1 MATLQ
6 KIRNRA
12 GLLIIVV
19 GVALLAFIIGD
30 GLRSGSSLLQ
40 DNKMVALKIDGKKV
54 KYDEYQQLLTQRTEP
69 YERQRQGK
77 LTDQDRVQISNQL
90 AQELIADY
98 VLEQEAKAL
107 GLRVTPA
114 EVSALI
120 FGEGLPTSQWATQF
134 FSQFGVDMGDPEQIR
149 SIMSELDMNKI
160 QSLPAEQQSMMISVR
175 NQWLETEKQ
184 IRTQRLSEKVNAL
197 LTRSYAINSLDEKY
211 TTGLG
216 TRTVAVVRT
225 PSTILP
231 NDQVSVTDQQVQ
243 AYYDSHKELYAFPF
257 EQAKIN
263 YYSILVRPS
272 EADYAAAK
280 AEVDTARLQL
290 LATTT
295 PAKVVRNYD
304 NGNAYETYFTDKEL
318 EQYLSTIPNAMT
330 MLREGTIG
338 SVNEPVIV
346 NDSYT
351 LIKLIDR
358 KQAPE
363 EVKVNLIPLDTTN
376 ALKADSLI
384 AAIQSGSATLA
395 QIVATYS
402 MDEQVKANGGY
413 LINQDSYTGM
423 PDSTFTEAELFGM
436 GLDTLTKTPINQFVK
451 MERPGATLLVR
462 RTAPTAS
469 VNHYK
474 IAQLTVPINF
484 SEETFRKEEAKIH
497 EIFTSDKKFDEM
509 MEDAQAAGLSVIRGE
524 YVNSTSAALASIPN
538 SREVIS
544 WALRSKAGA
553 VSDKLF
559 RCGENDYLVVAQV
572 ATKYPAGVQPFEQV
586 ADRVRDIVLMEQR
599 GDQLASNLAGKQL
612 KSLESYAAEMQSS
625 VDTLYNIS
633 YVTAPNTPSAL
644 VGKAMTTAVGQL
656 SAPFRAGTEV
666 VVVQPISENVDAT
679 VTKPSPA
686 ATAQKRRSY
695 GQQMAYRAM
704 QELVIKTPV
713 EDTRYRFW

>member
-160 QSLPAEQQSMMISVR
+160 QSLPTEQQSMMISVR

-363 EVKVNLIPLDTTN
+363 EVKVNLIPLDSIN
-376 ALKADSLI
+376 APKADSLI
-384 AAIQSGSATLA
+384 ASIQSGSATLA

-402 MDEQVKANGGY
+402 MDEQIKANGGY
-413 LINQDSYTGM
+413 LINQDGYTGM

-484 SEETFRKEEAKIH
+484 SEDTFRKEEAKIH

-572 ATKYPAGVQPFEQV
+572 ETKYPAGVQPFEQV

-599 GDQLASNLAGKQL
+599 GDQLASSLAGKQL

-679 VTKPSPA
+679 VTKSSPA

>member
-98 VLEQEAKAL
+98 VLEQEAKAI

-149 SIMSELDMNKI
+149 SIMSELDMDKI
-160 QSLPAEQQSMMISVR
+160 KSLPAEQQSMMISVR

-211 TTGLG
+211 TVGLG

-231 NDQVSVTDQQVQ
+231 NDQVTVTDQQVQ
-243 AYYDSHKELYAFPF
+243 AYYDIHKQLYAFPF
-257 EQAKIN
+257 EQAKVN
-263 YYSILVRPS
+263 YYSTLVRPS

-304 NGNAYETYFTDKEL
+304 NGNAYEIYFTDKEL

-330 MLREGTIG
+330 MLREGAIG
-338 SVNEPVIV
+338 SVNEPVVV

-484 SEETFRKEEAKIH
+484 SEETFRKEQAKIN
-497 EIFTSDKKFDEM
+497 EIFTSDKSFDKM
-509 MEDAQAAGLSVIRGE
+509 MEDAQAAGLSVVRGE
-524 YVNSTSAALASIPN
+524 YVNSSSAALASIPN
-538 SREVIS
+538 SREIIS

-572 ATKYPAGVQPFEQV
+572 EKKYPAGFQPFEQV

-612 KSLESYAAEMQSS
+612 KSLNSYATEMQSS

-633 YVTAPNTPSAL
+633 YVTAPSTPSAL
-644 VGKAMTTAVGQL
+644 VGKAMTTAIGQL

-666 VVVQPISENVDAT
+666 VVLQPISENVDAS

-704 QELVIKTPV
+704 QELIMKTPV

>member
-120 FGEGLPTSQWATQF
+120 FGEGLPTSQWAAQF
-134 FSQFGVDMGDPEQIR
+134 FSQFGVDMNDPEQIR
-149 SIMSELDMNKI
+149 NIMSELDMNKI
-160 QSLPAEQQSMMISVR
+160 KSLPAEQQSMMISVR

-197 LTRSYAINSLDEKY
+197 LTRSYAVNSLDEKY

-231 NDQVSVTDQQVQ
+231 NDQVTVTDQQVQ
-243 AYYDSHKELYAFPF
+243 AYYDSHKQQFAFPF
-257 EQAKIN
+257 EQAKVN
-263 YYSILVRPS
+263 YYSTLVRPS

-280 AEVDTARLQL
+280 AQVDTARVQL
-290 LATTT
+290 LATKT

-330 MLREGTIG
+330 MLREGAIG

-351 LIKLIDR
+351 LIKLLDR

-363 EVKVNLIPLDTTN
+363 EVKVNLIPLDTIN

-395 QIVATYS
+395 QIVATYA
-402 MDEQVKANGGY
+402 MDDQTKANGGY
-413 LINQDSYTGM
+413 LINQDNYTGM

-462 RTAPTAS
+462 RTAPSAS

-484 SEETFRKEEAKIH
+484 SEETFRTAQAKIN
-497 EIFTSDKKFDEM
+497 EIFTSDKSFDKM
-509 MEDAQAAGLSVIRGE
+509 MEDAQAAGLSVVRGE
-524 YVNSTSAALASIPN
+524 YVNSSSAALASIPN
-538 SREVIS
+538 SREIIS
-544 WALRSKAGA
+544 WALRSKAGT

-559 RCGENDYLVVAQV
+559 RCGENDYLVVAEV
-572 ATKYPAGVQPFEQV
+572 ETKYPAGFQPFEQV
-586 ADRVRDIVLMEQR
+586 ADQVRDIVLMEQR
-599 GDQLASNLAGKQL
+599 GDQLASNLASKKL
-612 KSLESYAAEMQSS
+612 NSLDSYATEMQSS

-633 YVTAPNTPSAL
+633 YVTSPNTPSAL
-644 VGKAMTTAVGQL
+644 VGKAMTTAVGLL

-666 VVVQPISENVDAT
+666 VVLQPISENVDAS

-686 ATAQKRRSY
+686 ATAQRRRSY

>member
-98 VLEQEAKAL
+98 VLEQEAKAI

-149 SIMSELDMNKI
+149 SIMSELDMDKI
-160 QSLPAEQQSMMISVR
+160 KSLPAEQQSMMISVR

-211 TTGLG
+211 TVGLG

-231 NDQVSVTDQQVQ
+231 NDQVTVTDQQVQ
-243 AYYDSHKELYAFPF
+243 AYYDSHKQLYAFPF
-257 EQAKIN
+257 EQAKVN
-263 YYSILVRPS
+263 YYSTLVRPS

-330 MLREGTIG
+330 MLREGAIG
-338 SVNEPVIV
+338 SVNEPVVV

-484 SEETFRKEEAKIH
+484 SEETFRKEQAKIN
-497 EIFTSDKKFDEM
+497 EIFTSDKSFDKM
-509 MEDAQAAGLSVIRGE
+509 MEDAQAAGLSVVRGE
-524 YVNSTSAALASIPN
+524 YVNSSSAALASIPN
-538 SREVIS
+538 SREIIS

-572 ATKYPAGVQPFEQV
+572 EKKYPAGFQPFEQV

-612 KSLESYAAEMQSS
+612 KSLNSYATEMQSS

-633 YVTAPNTPSAL
+633 YVTAPSTPSAL
-644 VGKAMTTAVGQL
+644 VGKAMTTAIGQL

-666 VVVQPISENVDAT
+666 VVLQPISENVDAS

-704 QELVIKTPV
+704 QELIMKTPV

>member
-402 MDEQVKANGGY
+402 MDEQIKANGGY
-413 LINQDSYTGM
+413 LINQDGYTGM

-572 ATKYPAGVQPFEQV
+572 ETKYPAGVQPFEQV

-612 KSLESYAAEMQSS
+612 KSLESYAVEMQSS

-644 VGKAMTTAVGQL
+644 VGKTMTTAVGQL

>member
-402 MDEQVKANGGY
+402 MDEQIKANGGY
-413 LINQDSYTGM
+413 LINQDGYTGM

-484 SEETFRKEEAKIH
+484 SEDTFRKEEAKIH

-572 ATKYPAGVQPFEQV
+572 ETKYPAGVQPFEQV

>member
-363 EVKVNLIPLDTTN
+363 EVKVNLIPLDSIN
-376 ALKADSLI
+376 APKADSLI
-384 AAIQSGSATLA
+384 ASIQSGSATLA

-402 MDEQVKANGGY
+402 MDEQIKANGGY
-413 LINQDSYTGM
+413 LINQDGYTGM

-484 SEETFRKEEAKIH
+484 SEDTFRKEEAKIH

-572 ATKYPAGVQPFEQV
+572 ETKYPAGVQPFEQV

-633 YVTAPNTPSAL
+633 YVTAPNTPSAH

>member
-120 FGEGLPTSQWATQF
+120 FGEGLPTSQWAAQF
-134 FSQFGVDMGDPEQIR
+134 FSQFGVDMNDPEQIR
-149 SIMSELDMNKI
+149 NIMSELDMNKI
-160 QSLPAEQQSMMISVR
+160 KSLPAEQQSMMISVR

-231 NDQVSVTDQQVQ
+231 NDQVTVTDQQVQ
-243 AYYDSHKELYAFPF
+243 AYYDSHKQQFAFPF
-257 EQAKIN
+257 EQAKVN
-263 YYSILVRPS
+263 YYSTLVRPS

-280 AEVDTARLQL
+280 AQVDTARVQL

-330 MLREGTIG
+330 MLREGAIG

-351 LIKLIDR
+351 LIKLLDR

-363 EVKVNLIPLDTTN
+363 EVKVNLIPLDTIN

-395 QIVATYS
+395 QIVATYA
-402 MDEQVKANGGY
+402 MDDQTKANGGY
-413 LINQDSYTGM
+413 LINQDNYTGM

-451 MERPGATLLVR
+451 VEGPGATLLVR
-462 RTAPTAS
+462 RTAPSAS
-469 VNHYK
+469 VNHYR

-484 SEETFRKEEAKIH
+484 SEETFRTAQAKIN
-497 EIFTSDKKFDEM
+497 EIFTSDKSFDKM
-509 MEDAQAAGLSVIRGE
+509 MEDAQAAGLSVVRGE
-524 YVNSTSAALASIPN
+524 YVNSSSAALASIPN
-538 SREVIS
+538 SREIVS
-544 WALRSKAGA
+544 WALRSKAGT

-572 ATKYPAGVQPFEQV
+572 ETKYPAGFQPFEQV
-586 ADRVRDIVLMEQR
+586 ADQVRDIVLMEQR
-599 GDQLASNLAGKQL
+599 GDQLASNLASKKL
-612 KSLESYAAEMQSS
+612 NSLDSYATEMQSS

-633 YVTAPNTPSAL
+633 YVTSPNTPSAL

-666 VVVQPISENVDAT
+666 VVLQPISENVDAS

-686 ATAQKRRSY
+686 ATAQRRRSY

-704 QELVIKTPV
+704 QELVMKTPV

>member
-1 MATLQ
+1 
-6 KIRNRA
+6 
-12 GLLIIVV
+12 
-19 GVALLAFIIGD
+19 
-30 GLRSGSSLLQ
+30 
-40 DNKMVALKIDGKKV
+40 MVALKIDGKKV

-98 VLEQEAKAL
+98 VLEQEAKAI

-120 FGEGLPTSQWATQF
+120 FGEGLPTSQWAAQF

-149 SIMSELDMNKI
+149 NIMSELDMNKI
-160 QSLPAEQQSMMISVR
+160 KSLPAEQQGMLISVR

-197 LTRSYAINSLDEKY
+197 LTRSYAINTLDEKY

-231 NDQVSVTDQQVQ
+231 NDQVKVTDQQVQ
-243 AYYDSHKELYAFPF
+243 AYYDSHKQLYAFPF
-257 EQAKIN
+257 EQAKVN

-272 EADYAAAK
+272 EADYAVAK

-330 MLREGTIG
+330 MLREGAIG

-384 AAIQSGSATLA
+384 AALQSGSATLA
-395 QIVATYS
+395 QIVARYS
-402 MDEQVKANGGY
+402 MDDQTKANGGY
-413 LINQDSYTGM
+413 LINSDSYTGM

-436 GLDTLTKTPINQFVK
+436 GLDTLIKTPINQFVK
-451 MERPGATLLVR
+451 LERPGVTLLVR

-469 VNHYK
+469 VNYYK

-484 SEETFRKEEAKIH
+484 SEETFRTEQAKIN
-497 EIFTSDKKFDEM
+497 EIFSSDKSFDKM
-509 MEDAQAAGLSVIRGE
+509 MEDAQAAGLSVVRGE
-524 YVNSTSAALASIPN
+524 YVNSSSAALASIPN

-544 WALRSKAGA
+544 WALRSKAGT
-553 VSDKLF
+553 VSDKVF

-572 ATKYPAGVQPFEQV
+572 EKKYPAGFQPFEQV
-586 ADRVRDIVLMEQR
+586 ADQIRDYVLMEQR
-599 GDQLASNLAGKQL
+599 GDQLASNLASKQL
-612 KSLESYAAEMQSS
+612 KSLDSYASEMQSR

-644 VGKAMTTAVGQL
+644 VGKAMTTAIGQL

-666 VVVQPISENVDAT
+666 VVLQPISENVDAS

-686 ATAQKRRSY
+686 ATAQRRRSY

-704 QELVIKTPV
+704 QELIKQTPI

>member
-40 DNKMVALKIDGKKV
+40 DNKMVALNIDGKKV

-149 SIMSELDMNKI
+149 NIMSELDMNKI
-160 QSLPAEQQSMMISVR
+160 KSLPAEQQSMMISVR

-216 TRTVAVVRT
+216 TRTVALVRT

-231 NDQVSVTDQQVQ
+231 NDQVTVTDQQVQ
-243 AYYDSHKELYAFPF
+243 AYYDSHKQLYAFPF
-257 EQAKIN
+257 EQAKVN

-272 EADYAAAK
+272 EADYAVAK
-280 AEVDTARLQL
+280 AKVDTARLQL

-330 MLREGTIG
+330 MLREGAIG

-484 SEETFRKEEAKIH
+484 SEETFRTEQAKIN

-509 MEDAQAAGLSVIRGE
+509 MEDAQAAGLSVVRGE
-524 YVNSTSAALASIPN
+524 YISSTSAALASIPN
-538 SREVIS
+538 SREIIS
-544 WALRSKAGA
+544 WALRSRAGA

-572 ATKYPAGVQPFEQV
+572 ETKYPAGFQPFEQV

-612 KSLESYAAEMQSS
+612 KSLDSYAAEMQSS

-679 VTKPSPA
+679 VTQPSPA

-695 GQQMAYRAM
+695 GQQLAYRAM

>member
-160 QSLPAEQQSMMISVR
+160 QSLPTEQQSMMISVR

-402 MDEQVKANGGY
+402 MDEQIKANGGY
-413 LINQDSYTGM
+413 LINQDGYTGM

-572 ATKYPAGVQPFEQV
+572 ETKYPAGVQPFEQV

>member
-402 MDEQVKANGGY
+402 MDEQIKANGGY
-413 LINQDSYTGM
+413 LINQDGYTGM

-484 SEETFRKEEAKIH
+484 SEDTFRKEEAKIH

-572 ATKYPAGVQPFEQV
+572 ETKYPAGVQPFEQV

-612 KSLESYAAEMQSS
+612 KSLDSYATEMQSS

-644 VGKAMTTAVGQL
+644 VGKTMTTAVGQL

>member
-120 FGEGLPTSQWATQF
+120 FGEGLPTSQWAAQF
-134 FSQFGVDMGDPEQIR
+134 FSQFGVDMNDPEQIR
-149 SIMSELDMNKI
+149 NIMSELDMNKI
-160 QSLPAEQQSMMISVR
+160 KSLPAEQQSMMISVR

-231 NDQVSVTDQQVQ
+231 NDQVTVTDQQVQ
-243 AYYDSHKELYAFPF
+243 AYYDSHKQQFAFPF
-257 EQAKIN
+257 EQAKVN
-263 YYSILVRPS
+263 YYSTLVRPS

-280 AEVDTARLQL
+280 AQVDTARVQL

-318 EQYLSTIPNAMT
+318 ELYLSTIPNAMT
-330 MLREGTIG
+330 MLREGAIG

-351 LIKLIDR
+351 LIKLLDR

-363 EVKVNLIPLDTTN
+363 EVEVNLIPLDTIN

-395 QIVATYS
+395 QIVATYA
-402 MDEQVKANGGY
+402 MDDQTKANGGY
-413 LINQDSYTGM
+413 LINQDNYTGM

-462 RTAPTAS
+462 RTAPSAS

-484 SEETFRKEEAKIH
+484 SEETFRTAQAKIN
-497 EIFTSDKKFDEM
+497 EIFTSDKSFDKM
-509 MEDAQAAGLSVIRGE
+509 MEDAQAAGLSVVRGE
-524 YVNSTSAALASIPN
+524 YVNSSSAALASIPN
-538 SREVIS
+538 SREIVS
-544 WALRSKAGA
+544 WALRSKAGT

-572 ATKYPAGVQPFEQV
+572 ETKYPAGFQPFEQV
-586 ADRVRDIVLMEQR
+586 ADQVRDIVLMEQR
-599 GDQLASNLAGKQL
+599 GDQLASNLASKKL
-612 KSLESYAAEMQSS
+612 NSLDSYATEMQSS

-633 YVTAPNTPSAL
+633 YVTSPNTPSAL

-666 VVVQPISENVDAT
+666 VVLQPISENVDAS

-686 ATAQKRRSY
+686 ATAQRRRSY

>member
-1 MATLQ
+1 M
-6 KIRNRA
+6 
-12 GLLIIVV
+12 
-19 GVALLAFIIGD
+19 
-30 GLRSGSSLLQ
+30 
-40 DNKMVALKIDGKKV
+40 
-54 KYDEYQQLLTQRTEP
+54 
-69 YERQRQGK
+69 
-77 LTDQDRVQISNQL
+77 
-90 AQELIADY
+90 
-98 VLEQEAKAL
+98 
-107 GLRVTPA
+107 
-114 EVSALI
+114 
-120 FGEGLPTSQWATQF
+120 
-134 FSQFGVDMGDPEQIR
+134 
-149 SIMSELDMNKI
+149 
-160 QSLPAEQQSMMISVR
+160 
-175 NQWLETEKQ
+175 
-184 IRTQRLSEKVNAL
+184 
-197 LTRSYAINSLDEKY
+197 
-211 TTGLG
+211 
-216 TRTVAVVRT
+216 
-225 PSTILP
+225 
-231 NDQVSVTDQQVQ
+231 
-243 AYYDSHKELYAFPF
+243 
-257 EQAKIN
+257 
-263 YYSILVRPS
+263 RPS

-280 AEVDTARLQL
+280 AQVDTARVQL

-330 MLREGTIG
+330 MLREGAIG

-351 LIKLIDR
+351 LIKLLDR

-363 EVKVNLIPLDTTN
+363 EVKVNLIPLDTIN

-395 QIVATYS
+395 QIVATYA
-402 MDEQVKANGGY
+402 MDDQTKANGGY
-413 LINQDSYTGM
+413 LINQDNYTGM

-462 RTAPTAS
+462 RTAPSAS

-484 SEETFRKEEAKIH
+484 SEETFRTAQAKIN
-497 EIFTSDKKFDEM
+497 EIFTSDKSFDKM
-509 MEDAQAAGLSVIRGE
+509 MEDAQAAGLSVVRGE
-524 YVNSTSAALASIPN
+524 YVNSSSAALASIPN
-538 SREVIS
+538 SREIVS
-544 WALRSKAGA
+544 WALRSKAGT

-559 RCGENDYLVVAQV
+559 RCGENDYLVVAEV
-572 ATKYPAGVQPFEQV
+572 ETKYPAGFQPFEQV
-586 ADRVRDIVLMEQR
+586 ADQVRDIVLMEQR
-599 GDQLASNLAGKQL
+599 GDQLASNLASKKL
-612 KSLESYAAEMQSS
+612 NSLDSYATEMQSS

-633 YVTAPNTPSAL
+633 YVTSPNTPSAL

-666 VVVQPISENVDAT
+666 VVLQPISENVDAS

-686 ATAQKRRSY
+686 ATAQRRRSY

>member
-98 VLEQEAKAL
+98 VLEQEAKAI

-134 FSQFGVDMGDPEQIR
+134 FSQFGVDMEDPEQIR
-149 SIMSELDMNKI
+149 SIMSELDMDKI
-160 QSLPAEQQSMMISVR
+160 KSLPAEQQSMMISVR

-211 TTGLG
+211 TVGLG

-231 NDQVSVTDQQVQ
+231 NDQVTVTDQQVQ
-243 AYYDSHKELYAFPF
+243 AYYDSHKQLYAFPF
-257 EQAKIN
+257 EQAKVN
-263 YYSILVRPS
+263 YYSTLVRPS

-304 NGNAYETYFTDKEL
+304 NGNAYEIYFTDKEL

-330 MLREGTIG
+330 MLREGAIG
-338 SVNEPVIV
+338 SVNEPVVV

-462 RTAPTAS
+462 RTAPSAS
-469 VNHYK
+469 VNHYR

-484 SEETFRKEEAKIH
+484 SEETFRTAQAKIN
-497 EIFTSDKKFDEM
+497 EIFTSDKSFDKM
-509 MEDAQAAGLSVIRGE
+509 MEDAQAAGLSVVRGE
-524 YVNSTSAALASIPN
+524 YVNSSSAALASIPN
-538 SREVIS
+538 SREIIS
-544 WALRSKAGA
+544 WALRSKAGT

-559 RCGENDYLVVAQV
+559 RCGENDYLVVAEV
-572 ATKYPAGVQPFEQV
+572 ETKYPAGFQPFEQV
-586 ADRVRDIVLMEQR
+586 ADQVRDIVLMEQR
-599 GDQLASNLAGKQL
+599 GDQLASNLASKKL
-612 KSLESYAAEMQSS
+612 NSLDSYATEMQSS

-633 YVTAPNTPSAL
+633 YVTSPNTPSAL

-666 VVVQPISENVDAT
+666 VVLQPISENVDAS

-686 ATAQKRRSY
+686 ATAQRRRSY

-704 QELVIKTPV
+704 QELVMKTPV

>member
-120 FGEGLPTSQWATQF
+120 FGEGLPTSQWAAQF
-134 FSQFGVDMGDPEQIR
+134 FSQFGVDMNDPEQIR
-149 SIMSELDMNKI
+149 NIMSELDMNKI
-160 QSLPAEQQSMMISVR
+160 KSLPAEQQSMMISVR

-231 NDQVSVTDQQVQ
+231 NDQVTVTDQQVQ
-243 AYYDSHKELYAFPF
+243 AYYDSHKQQFAFPF
-257 EQAKIN
+257 EQAKVN
-263 YYSILVRPS
+263 YYSTLVRPS

-280 AEVDTARLQL
+280 AQVDTARVQL

-330 MLREGTIG
+330 MLRECAIC

-346 NDSYT
+346 KDSYT
-351 LIKLIDR
+351 LIKLLDR

-363 EVKVNLIPLDTTN
+363 EVKVNLIPLDTIN

-395 QIVATYS
+395 QIVATYA
-402 MDEQVKANGGY
+402 MDDQTKANGGY
-413 LINQDSYTGM
+413 LINQDNYTGM

-462 RTAPTAS
+462 RTAPSAS
-469 VNHYK
+469 VNHYR

-484 SEETFRKEEAKIH
+484 SEETFRTAQAKIN
-497 EIFTSDKKFDEM
+497 EIFTSDKSFDKM
-509 MEDAQAAGLSVIRGE
+509 MEDAQAAGLSVVRGE
-524 YVNSTSAALASIPN
+524 YVNSSSAALASIPN
-538 SREVIS
+538 SREIVS
-544 WALRSKAGA
+544 WALRSKAGT

-559 RCGENDYLVVAQV
+559 RCGENDYLVVAEV
-572 ATKYPAGVQPFEQV
+572 ETKYPAGFQPFEQV
-586 ADRVRDIVLMEQR
+586 ADQVRDIVLMEQR
-599 GDQLASNLAGKQL
+599 GDQLASNLASKKL
-612 KSLESYAAEMQSS
+612 NSLDSYATEMQSS

-633 YVTAPNTPSAL
+633 YVTSPNTPSAL

-666 VVVQPISENVDAT
+666 VVLQPISENVDAS

-686 ATAQKRRSY
+686 ATAQRRRSY

>member
-98 VLEQEAKAL
+98 VLEQEAKAI

-149 SIMSELDMNKI
+149 SIMSELDMDKI
-160 QSLPAEQQSMMISVR
+160 KSLPAEQQSMMISVR

-211 TTGLG
+211 TVGLG

-231 NDQVSVTDQQVQ
+231 NDQVTVTDQQVQ
-243 AYYDSHKELYAFPF
+243 AYYDIHKQLYALPF
-257 EQAKIN
+257 EQAKVN
-263 YYSILVRPS
+263 YYSTLVRPS

-304 NGNAYETYFTDKEL
+304 NGNAYEIYFTDKEL

-330 MLREGTIG
+330 MLREGAIG
-338 SVNEPVIV
+338 SVNEPVVV

-484 SEETFRKEEAKIH
+484 SEETFRKEQAKIN
-497 EIFTSDKKFDEM
+497 EIFTSDKSFDKM
-509 MEDAQAAGLSVIRGE
+509 MEDAQAAGLSVVRGE
-524 YVNSTSAALASIPN
+524 YVNSSSAALASIPN
-538 SREVIS
+538 SREIIS

-572 ATKYPAGVQPFEQV
+572 EKKYPAGFQPFEQV

-612 KSLESYAAEMQSS
+612 KSLNSYATEMQSS

-633 YVTAPNTPSAL
+633 YVTAPSTPSAL
-644 VGKAMTTAVGQL
+644 VGKAMTTAIGQL

-666 VVVQPISENVDAT
+666 VVLQPISENVDAS

-704 QELVIKTPV
+704 QELIMKTPV

>member
-98 VLEQEAKAL
+98 VLEQEAKAI

-149 SIMSELDMNKI
+149 SIMSELDMDKI
-160 QSLPAEQQSMMISVR
+160 KSLPAEQQSMMISVR
-175 NQWLETEKQ
+175 NQWVETEKQ

-211 TTGLG
+211 TVGLG

-231 NDQVSVTDQQVQ
+231 NDQVTVTDQQVQ
-243 AYYDSHKELYAFPF
+243 AYYDSHKQLYAFPF
-257 EQAKIN
+257 EQAKVN
-263 YYSILVRPS
+263 YYSTLVRPS

-330 MLREGTIG
+330 MLREGAIG
-338 SVNEPVIV
+338 SVNEPVVV

-484 SEETFRKEEAKIH
+484 SEETFRKEQAKIN
-497 EIFTSDKKFDEM
+497 EIFTSDKSFDKM

-524 YVNSTSAALASIPN
+524 YVNSSSAALASIPN
-538 SREVIS
+538 SREIIS

-572 ATKYPAGVQPFEQV
+572 EKKYPAGFQPFEQV

-612 KSLESYAAEMQSS
+612 KSLNSYATEMQSS

-633 YVTAPNTPSAL
+633 YVTAPSTPSAL
-644 VGKAMTTAVGQL
+644 VGKAMTTAIGQL

-666 VVVQPISENVDAT
+666 VVLQPISENVDAS

-704 QELVIKTPV
+704 QELIMKTPV

>member
-1 MATLQ
+1 
-6 KIRNRA
+6 
-12 GLLIIVV
+12 
-19 GVALLAFIIGD
+19 
-30 GLRSGSSLLQ
+30 
-40 DNKMVALKIDGKKV
+40 MVALKIDGKKV

-98 VLEQEAKAL
+98 VLEQEAKAI

-134 FSQFGVDMGDPEQIR
+134 FSQFGVDMEDPEQIR
-149 SIMSELDMNKI
+149 SIMSELDMDKI
-160 QSLPAEQQSMMISVR
+160 KSLPAEQQSMMISVR

-211 TTGLG
+211 TVGLG

-231 NDQVSVTDQQVQ
+231 NDQVTVTDQQVQ
-243 AYYDSHKELYAFPF
+243 AYYDSHKQLYAFPF
-257 EQAKIN
+257 EQAKVN
-263 YYSILVRPS
+263 YYSTLVRPS

-295 PAKVVRNYD
+295 PAKVVRNYG
-304 NGNAYETYFTDKEL
+304 NGNAYEIYFTDKEL

-330 MLREGTIG
+330 MLREGAIG
-338 SVNEPVIV
+338 SVNEPVVV

-484 SEETFRKEEAKIH
+484 SEETFRKEQAKIN
-497 EIFTSDKKFDEM
+497 EIFTSDKSFDKM
-509 MEDAQAAGLSVIRGE
+509 MEDAQAAGLSVVRGE
-524 YVNSTSAALASIPN
+524 YVNSSSAALASIPN
-538 SREVIS
+538 SREIIS

-572 ATKYPAGVQPFEQV
+572 EKKYPAGFQPFEQV

-612 KSLESYAAEMQSS
+612 KSLNSYATEMQSS

-633 YVTAPNTPSAL
+633 YVTAPSTPSAL
-644 VGKAMTTAVGQL
+644 VGKAMTTAIGQL

-666 VVVQPISENVDAT
+666 VVLQPISENVDAS

-704 QELVIKTPV
+704 QELIMKTPV

>member
-98 VLEQEAKAL
+98 VLEQEAKAI

-149 SIMSELDMNKI
+149 SIMSELDMDKI
-160 QSLPAEQQSMMISVR
+160 KSLPAEQQSMMISVR

-211 TTGLG
+211 TVGLG

-231 NDQVSVTDQQVQ
+231 NDQVTVTDQQVQ
-243 AYYDSHKELYAFPF
+243 AYYDSHKQLYAFPF
-257 EQAKIN
+257 EQAKVN
-263 YYSILVRPS
+263 YYSTLVRPS

-304 NGNAYETYFTDKEL
+304 NGNAYEIYFTDKEL

-330 MLREGTIG
+330 MLREGAIG
-338 SVNEPVIV
+338 SVNEPVVV

-484 SEETFRKEEAKIH
+484 SEETFRKEQAKIN
-497 EIFTSDKKFDEM
+497 EIFTSDKSFDKM
-509 MEDAQAAGLSVIRGE
+509 MEDAQAAGLSVVRGE
-524 YVNSTSAALASIPN
+524 YVNSSSAALASIPN
-538 SREVIS
+538 SREIIS

-572 ATKYPAGVQPFEQV
+572 EKKYPAGFQPFEQV

-612 KSLESYAAEMQSS
+612 KSLNSYATEMQSS

-633 YVTAPNTPSAL
+633 YVTAPSTPSAL
-644 VGKAMTTAVGQL
+644 VGKAMTTAIGQL

-666 VVVQPISENVDAT
+666 VVLQPISENVDAS
-679 VTKPSPA
+679 VAKPSPA

-704 QELVIKTPV
+704 QELIMKTPV

>member
-149 SIMSELDMNKI
+149 SIMSELDMDKI
-160 QSLPAEQQSMMISVR
+160 KSLPAEQQSMMISVR

-211 TTGLG
+211 TVGLG

-231 NDQVSVTDQQVQ
+231 NDQVTVTDQQVQ
-243 AYYDSHKELYAFPF
+243 AYYDSHKQLYAFPF
-257 EQAKIN
+257 EQAKVN
-263 YYSILVRPS
+263 YYSTLVRPS

-304 NGNAYETYFTDKEL
+304 NGNAYEIYFTDKEL

-330 MLREGTIG
+330 MLREGAIG
-338 SVNEPVIV
+338 SVNEPVVV

-484 SEETFRKEEAKIH
+484 SEETFRKEQAKIN
-497 EIFTSDKKFDEM
+497 EIFTSDKSFDKM
-509 MEDAQAAGLSVIRGE
+509 MEDAQAAGLSVVRGE
-524 YVNSTSAALASIPN
+524 YVNSSSAALASIPN
-538 SREVIS
+538 SREIIS

-572 ATKYPAGVQPFEQV
+572 EKKYPAGFQPFEQV

-612 KSLESYAAEMQSS
+612 KSLNSYATEMQSS

-633 YVTAPNTPSAL
+633 YVTAPSTPSAL
-644 VGKAMTTAVGQL
+644 VGKAMTTAIGQL

-666 VVVQPISENVDAT
+666 VVLQPISENVDAS
-679 VTKPSPA
+679 VAKPSPA

-704 QELVIKTPV
+704 QELIMKTPV

>member
-231 NDQVSVTDQQVQ
+231 NDQVSVADQQVQ

-363 EVKVNLIPLDTTN
+363 EVKVNLIPLDSIN
-376 ALKADSLI
+376 APKADSLI
-384 AAIQSGSATLA
+384 ASIQSGSATLA

-402 MDEQVKANGGY
+402 MDEQIKANGGY
-413 LINQDSYTGM
+413 LINQDGYTGM

-484 SEETFRKEEAKIH
+484 SEDTFRKEEAKIH

-572 ATKYPAGVQPFEQV
+572 ETKYPAGVQPFEQV

>member
-54 KYDEYQQLLTQRTEP
+54 KYDEYQQLLTERTEP

-98 VLEQEAKAL
+98 VLEQEAKAI

-120 FGEGLPTSQWATQF
+120 FGEGLPTSQLAAQF
-134 FSQFGVDMGDPEQIR
+134 FSQFGVDMSNPEQIR
-149 SIMSELDMNKI
+149 SIMSDLDLNKVK
-160 QSLPAEQQSMMISVR
+160 SLPAEQQSMVLSVR

-184 IRTQRLSEKVNAL
+184 IRSQRLSEKLNAL

-231 NDQVSVTDQQVQ
+231 NDQVKVTDQQVR
-243 AYYDSHKELYAFPF
+243 AYYDSHKQMYAFPF
-257 EQAKIN
+257 EQAKVN
-263 YYSILVRPS
+263 YYSTLVRPS

-280 AEVDTARLQL
+280 AEVDSARMQL
-290 LATTT
+290 LATTA
-295 PAKVVRNYD
+295 PDKVVRNYE
-304 NGNAYETYFTDKEL
+304 NGNAYKTYFTDKEL
-318 EQYLSTIPNAMT
+318 EQFLSTQPNAMT
-330 MLREGTIG
+330 MLREGAIG

-363 EVKVNLIPLDTTN
+363 EVKVNIIPLDSTN

-395 QIVATYS
+395 QVVATYS
-402 MDEQVKANGGY
+402 MDDQTKANGGY
-413 LINQDSYTGM
+413 LINPDQYTGM

-436 GLDTLTKTPINQFVK
+436 GLDTLNKAPINQFVK
-451 MERPGATLLVR
+451 MERPGATLLLR
-462 RTAPTAS
+462 KTAPSAS

-484 SEETFRKEEAKIH
+484 SEETFRKEQAKIN
-497 EIFTSDKKFDEM
+497 EIFTSNKKFGEM
-509 MEDAQAAGLSVIRGE
+509 MDEAQKAGLSVVRGE

-538 SREVIS
+538 SREIVS
-544 WALRSKAGA
+544 WTLRSKAGT
-553 VSDKLF
+553 VSDKVF
-559 RCGENDYLVVAQV
+559 RCGNNDYLVVAQV
-572 ATKYPAGVQPFEQV
+572 ETKYPAGFQPFEQV
-586 ADRVRDIVLMEQR
+586 ADQVRDYVLMEQR
-599 GDQLASNLAGKQL
+599 GDQLASNLASKKL
-612 KSLESYAAEMQSS
+612 NSLDSYATEMQSS

-633 YVTAPNTPSAL
+633 YVSSPNTPAAL
-644 VGKAMTTAVGQL
+644 VGNAMTTGIGQL

-666 VVVQPISENVDAT
+666 VVLQPISENVDAS

-686 ATAQKRRSY
+686 ATAQRRRSY

-704 QELVIKTPV
+704 QELIMRTPI

>member
-197 LTRSYAINSLDEKY
+197 LTRSYTINSLDEKY

-363 EVKVNLIPLDTTN
+363 EVKVNLIPLDSIN
-376 ALKADSLI
+376 APKADSLI
-384 AAIQSGSATLA
+384 ASIQSGSATLA

-402 MDEQVKANGGY
+402 MDEQIKANGGY
-413 LINQDSYTGM
+413 LINQDGYTGM

-484 SEETFRKEEAKIH
+484 SEDTFRKEEAKIH

-572 ATKYPAGVQPFEQV
+572 ETKYPAGVQPFEQV

>member
-120 FGEGLPTSQWATQF
+120 FGEGLPTSQWAAQF
-134 FSQFGVDMGDPEQIR
+134 FSQFGVDMNDPEQIR
-149 SIMSELDMNKI
+149 NIMSELDMNKI
-160 QSLPAEQQSMMISVR
+160 KSLPAEQQSMMISVR

-231 NDQVSVTDQQVQ
+231 NDQVTVTDQQVQ
-243 AYYDSHKELYAFPF
+243 AYYDSHKQQFAFTF
-257 EQAKIN
+257 EQAKVN
-263 YYSILVRPS
+263 YYSTLVRPS

-280 AEVDTARLQL
+280 AQVDTARVQL

-330 MLREGTIG
+330 MLREGAIG

-351 LIKLIDR
+351 LIKLLDR

-363 EVKVNLIPLDTTN
+363 EVKVNLIPLDTIN

-395 QIVATYS
+395 QIVATYA
-402 MDEQVKANGGY
+402 MDDQTKANGGY
-413 LINQDSYTGM
+413 LINQDNYTGM

-462 RTAPTAS
+462 RTAPSAS

-484 SEETFRKEEAKIH
+484 SEETFRTAQAKIN
-497 EIFTSDKKFDEM
+497 EIFTSDKSFDKM
-509 MEDAQAAGLSVIRGE
+509 MEDAQTAGLSVFRGE
-524 YVNSTSAALASIPN
+524 YVNSSSAALASIPN
-538 SREVIS
+538 SREIVS
-544 WALRSKAGA
+544 WALRSKAGT

-572 ATKYPAGVQPFEQV
+572 ETKYPAGFQPFEQV
-586 ADRVRDIVLMEQR
+586 ADQVRDIVLMEQR
-599 GDQLASNLAGKQL
+599 GDQLASNLASKKL
-612 KSLESYAAEMQSS
+612 NSLDSYATEMQSS

-633 YVTAPNTPSAL
+633 YVTSPNTPSAL

-666 VVVQPISENVDAT
+666 VVLQPISENVDAS

-686 ATAQKRRSY
+686 ATAQRRRSY

>member
-54 KYDEYQQLLTQRTEP
+54 KYDEYQQLLTQRTGP

-120 FGEGLPTSQWATQF
+120 FGEGLPTSQWAAQF
-134 FSQFGVDMGDPEQIR
+134 FSQFGVDMNDPEQIR
-149 SIMSELDMNKI
+149 NIMSELDMNKI
-160 QSLPAEQQSMMISVR
+160 KSLPAEQQSMMISVR

-231 NDQVSVTDQQVQ
+231 NDQVTVTDQQVQ
-243 AYYDSHKELYAFPF
+243 AYYDSHKQQFAFPF
-257 EQAKIN
+257 EQAKVN
-263 YYSILVRPS
+263 YYSTLVRPS

-280 AEVDTARLQL
+280 AQVDTARVQL

-330 MLREGTIG
+330 MLREGAIG

-351 LIKLIDR
+351 LIKLLDR

-363 EVKVNLIPLDTTN
+363 EVKVNLIPLDTIN

-395 QIVATYS
+395 QIVATYA
-402 MDEQVKANGGY
+402 MDDQTKANGGY
-413 LINQDSYTGM
+413 LINQDNYTGM

-462 RTAPTAS
+462 RTAPSAS
-469 VNHYK
+469 VNHYR

-484 SEETFRKEEAKIH
+484 SEETFRTAQAKIN
-497 EIFTSDKKFDEM
+497 EIFTSDKSFDKM
-509 MEDAQAAGLSVIRGE
+509 MEDAQAAGLSVVRGE
-524 YVNSTSAALASIPN
+524 YVNSSSAALASIPN
-538 SREVIS
+538 SREIVS
-544 WALRSKAGA
+544 WALRSKAGT

-559 RCGENDYLVVAQV
+559 RCGENDYLVVAEV
-572 ATKYPAGVQPFEQV
+572 ETKYPAGFQPFEQV
-586 ADRVRDIVLMEQR
+586 ADQVRDIVLMEQR
-599 GDQLASNLAGKQL
+599 GDQLASNLASKKL
-612 KSLESYAAEMQSS
+612 NSLDSYATEMQSS

-633 YVTAPNTPSAL
+633 YVTSPNTPSAL

-666 VVVQPISENVDAT
+666 VVLQPISENVDAS

-686 ATAQKRRSY
+686 ATAQRRRSY

-704 QELVIKTPV
+704 QELVMKTPV

>member
-120 FGEGLPTSQWATQF
+120 FGEGLPTSQWAAQF
-134 FSQFGVDMGDPEQIR
+134 FSQFGVDMNDPEQIR
-149 SIMSELDMNKI
+149 NIMSELDMNKI
-160 QSLPAEQQSMMISVR
+160 KSLPAEQQSMMISVR

-243 AYYDSHKELYAFPF
+243 AYYDSHKQQFAFPF
-257 EQAKIN
+257 EQAKVN
-263 YYSILVRPS
+263 YYSTLVRPS

-280 AEVDTARLQL
+280 AQVDTARVQL

-330 MLREGTIG
+330 MLREGAIG

-351 LIKLIDR
+351 LIKLLDR

-363 EVKVNLIPLDTTN
+363 EVKVNLIPLDTIN

-395 QIVATYS
+395 QIVATYA
-402 MDEQVKANGGY
+402 MDDQTKANGGY
-413 LINQDSYTGM
+413 LINQDNYTGM

-462 RTAPTAS
+462 RTAPSAS
-469 VNHYK
+469 VNHYR

-484 SEETFRKEEAKIH
+484 SEETFRTAQAKIN
-497 EIFTSDKKFDEM
+497 EIFTSDKSFDKM
-509 MEDAQAAGLSVIRGE
+509 MEDAQAAGLSVVRGE
-524 YVNSTSAALASIPN
+524 YVNSSSAALASIPN
-538 SREVIS
+538 SREIIS
-544 WALRSKAGA
+544 WALRSKAGT

-559 RCGENDYLVVAQV
+559 RCGENDYLVVAEV
-572 ATKYPAGVQPFEQV
+572 ETKYPAGFQPFEQV
-586 ADRVRDIVLMEQR
+586 ADQVRDIVLMEQR
-599 GDQLASNLAGKQL
+599 GDQLASKLASKKL
-612 KSLESYAAEMQSS
+612 NSLDSYATEMKSS

-633 YVTAPNTPSAL
+633 YVTSPNTPSAL

-666 VVVQPISENVDAT
+666 VVLQPISENVDAS

-686 ATAQKRRSY
+686 ATAQRRRSY

-704 QELVIKTPV
+704 QELVMKTPV

>member
-1 MATLQ
+1 
-6 KIRNRA
+6 
-12 GLLIIVV
+12 
-19 GVALLAFIIGD
+19 
-30 GLRSGSSLLQ
+30 
-40 DNKMVALKIDGKKV
+40 MVALKIDGKKV

-363 EVKVNLIPLDTTN
+363 EVKVNLIPLDSIN
-376 ALKADSLI
+376 APKADSLI
-384 AAIQSGSATLA
+384 ASIQSGSATLA

-402 MDEQVKANGGY
+402 MDEQIKANGGY
-413 LINQDSYTGM
+413 LINQDGYTGM

-484 SEETFRKEEAKIH
+484 SEDTFRKEEAKIH
-497 EIFTSDKKFDEM
+497 EIFTGDKKFDEM

-572 ATKYPAGVQPFEQV
+572 ETKYPAGVQPFEQV

>member
-54 KYDEYQQLLTQRTEP
+54 KYDEFQQLLTERTEP

-98 VLEQEAKAL
+98 VLEQEAKAI

-120 FGEGLPTSQWATQF
+120 FGEGLPTSQLAAQF
-134 FSQFGVDMGDPEQIR
+134 FSQFGVDMSNPEQIR
-149 SIMSELDMNKI
+149 SIMSDLDLNKVK
-160 QSLPAEQQSMMISVR
+160 SLPAEQQSMVLSVR

-184 IRTQRLSEKVNAL
+184 IRSQRLSEKLNAL

-231 NDQVSVTDQQVQ
+231 NDQVKVTDQQVR
-243 AYYDSHKELYAFPF
+243 AYYDSHKQMYAFPF
-257 EQAKIN
+257 EQAKVN
-263 YYSILVRPS
+263 YYSTLVRPS

-280 AEVDTARLQL
+280 AEVDSARMQL
-290 LATTT
+290 LATTA
-295 PAKVVRNYD
+295 PDKVVRNYE
-304 NGNAYETYFTDKEL
+304 NGNAYKTYFTDKEL
-318 EQYLSTIPNAMT
+318 EQFLSTQPNAMT
-330 MLREGTIG
+330 MLREGAIG

-363 EVKVNLIPLDTTN
+363 EVKVNIIPLDSTN
-376 ALKADSLI
+376 APKADSLI

-395 QIVATYS
+395 QVVATYS
-402 MDEQVKANGGY
+402 MDDQTKANGGY
-413 LINQDSYTGM
+413 LINPDQYTGM

-436 GLDTLTKTPINQFVK
+436 GLDTLNKAPINQFVK
-451 MERPGATLLVR
+451 MERPGTTLLLR
-462 RTAPTAS
+462 KTAPSAS

-484 SEETFRKEEAKIH
+484 SEETFRKEQAKIN
-497 EIFTSDKKFDEM
+497 EIFTSNKKFGEM
-509 MEDAQAAGLSVIRGE
+509 MDEAQKAGLSVVRGE

-538 SREVIS
+538 SREIVS
-544 WALRSKAGA
+544 WTLRSKAGT
-553 VSDKLF
+553 VSDKVF
-559 RCGENDYLVVAQV
+559 RCGNNDYLVVAQV
-572 ATKYPAGVQPFEQV
+572 ETKYPAGFQPFEQV
-586 ADRVRDIVLMEQR
+586 ADQVRDYVLMEQR
-599 GDQLASNLAGKQL
+599 GDQLASNLASKKL
-612 KSLESYAAEMQSS
+612 NSLDSYATEMQSS

-633 YVTAPNTPSAL
+633 YVSSPNTPAAL
-644 VGKAMTTAVGQL
+644 VGNAMTTGIGQL

-666 VVVQPISENVDAT
+666 VVLQPISENVDAS

-686 ATAQKRRSY
+686 ATAQRRRSY

-704 QELVIKTPV
+704 QELIMRTPI

>member
-363 EVKVNLIPLDTTN
+363 EVKVNLIPLDSIN
-376 ALKADSLI
+376 APKADSLI
-384 AAIQSGSATLA
+384 ASIQSGSATLA

-402 MDEQVKANGGY
+402 MDEQIKANGGY
-413 LINQDSYTGM
+413 LINQDGYTGM

-572 ATKYPAGVQPFEQV
+572 ETKYPAGVQPFEQV

-644 VGKAMTTAVGQL
+644 VGKTMTTAVGQL

>member
-1 MATLQ
+1 
-6 KIRNRA
+6 
-12 GLLIIVV
+12 
-19 GVALLAFIIGD
+19 
-30 GLRSGSSLLQ
+30 
-40 DNKMVALKIDGKKV
+40 
-54 KYDEYQQLLTQRTEP
+54 
-69 YERQRQGK
+69 
-77 LTDQDRVQISNQL
+77 
-90 AQELIADY
+90 
-98 VLEQEAKAL
+98 
-107 GLRVTPA
+107 
-114 EVSALI
+114 
-120 FGEGLPTSQWATQF
+120 
-134 FSQFGVDMGDPEQIR
+134 
-149 SIMSELDMNKI
+149 
-160 QSLPAEQQSMMISVR
+160 MMISVR

-231 NDQVSVTDQQVQ
+231 NDQVTVTDQQVQ
-243 AYYDSHKELYAFPF
+243 AYYDSHKQQFAFPF
-257 EQAKIN
+257 EQAKVN
-263 YYSILVRPS
+263 YYSTLVRPS

-280 AEVDTARLQL
+280 AQVDTARVQL

-330 MLREGTIG
+330 MLREGAIG

-351 LIKLIDR
+351 LIKLLDR

-363 EVKVNLIPLDTTN
+363 EVKVNLIPLDTIN

-395 QIVATYS
+395 QIVATYA
-402 MDEQVKANGGY
+402 MDDQTKANGGY
-413 LINQDSYTGM
+413 LINQDNYTGM

-462 RTAPTAS
+462 RTAPSAS
-469 VNHYK
+469 VNHYR

-484 SEETFRKEEAKIH
+484 SEETFRTAQAKIN
-497 EIFTSDKKFDEM
+497 EIFTSDKSFDKM
-509 MEDAQAAGLSVIRGE
+509 MEDAQAAGLSVVRGE
-524 YVNSTSAALASIPN
+524 YVNSSSAALASIPN
-538 SREVIS
+538 SREIIS
-544 WALRSKAGA
+544 WALRSKAGT

-559 RCGENDYLVVAQV
+559 RCGENDYLVVAEV
-572 ATKYPAGVQPFEQV
+572 ETKYPAGFQPFEQV
-586 ADRVRDIVLMEQR
+586 ADQVRDIVLMEQR
-599 GDQLASNLAGKQL
+599 GDQLASNLASKKL
-612 KSLESYAAEMQSS
+612 NSLDSYATDMQSS

-633 YVTAPNTPSAL
+633 YVTSPNTPSAL

-666 VVVQPISENVDAT
+666 VVLQPISENVDAS

-686 ATAQKRRSY
+686 ATAQIRRSY

>member
-40 DNKMVALKIDGKKV
+40 DNKMVALKIDDKKV

-98 VLEQEAKAL
+98 VLEQEAKAI

-120 FGEGLPTSQWATQF
+120 FGEGLPTSQWAAQF

-149 SIMSELDMNKI
+149 NIMSELDMNKI
-160 QSLPAEQQSMMISVR
+160 KSLPAEQQGMLISVR

-197 LTRSYAINSLDEKY
+197 LTRSYAINTLDEKY

-231 NDQVSVTDQQVQ
+231 NDQVKVTDQQVQ
-243 AYYDSHKELYAFPF
+243 AYYDSHKQLYAFPF
-257 EQAKIN
+257 EQAKVN

-272 EADYAAAK
+272 EADYAVAK

-330 MLREGTIG
+330 MLREGAIG

-384 AAIQSGSATLA
+384 AALQSGSATLA
-395 QIVATYS
+395 QIVARYS
-402 MDEQVKANGGY
+402 MDDQTKANGGY
-413 LINQDSYTGM
+413 LINSDSYTGM

-436 GLDTLTKTPINQFVK
+436 GLDTLIKTPINQFVK
-451 MERPGATLLVR
+451 LERPGVTLLVR

-469 VNHYK
+469 VNYYK

-484 SEETFRKEEAKIH
+484 SEETFRTEQAKIN
-497 EIFTSDKKFDEM
+497 EIFSSDKSFDKM
-509 MEDAQAAGLSVIRGE
+509 MEDAQAAGLSVVRGE
-524 YVNSTSAALASIPN
+524 YVNSSSAALASIPN

-544 WALRSKAGA
+544 WALRSKAGT
-553 VSDKLF
+553 VSDKVF

-572 ATKYPAGVQPFEQV
+572 EKKYPAGFQPFEQV
-586 ADRVRDIVLMEQR
+586 ADQIRDYVLMEQR
-599 GDQLASNLAGKQL
+599 GDQLASNLASKQL
-612 KSLESYAAEMQSS
+612 KSLDSYASEMQSR

-644 VGKAMTTAVGQL
+644 VGKAMTTAIGQL

-666 VVVQPISENVDAT
+666 VVLQPISENVDAS

-686 ATAQKRRSY
+686 ATAQRRRSY

-704 QELVIKTPV
+704 QELIKQTPI

>member
-1 MATLQ
+1 
-6 KIRNRA
+6 
-12 GLLIIVV
+12 
-19 GVALLAFIIGD
+19 
-30 GLRSGSSLLQ
+30 
-40 DNKMVALKIDGKKV
+40 
-54 KYDEYQQLLTQRTEP
+54 
-69 YERQRQGK
+69 
-77 LTDQDRVQISNQL
+77 
-90 AQELIADY
+90 
-98 VLEQEAKAL
+98 
-107 GLRVTPA
+107 
-114 EVSALI
+114 
-120 FGEGLPTSQWATQF
+120 
-134 FSQFGVDMGDPEQIR
+134 
-149 SIMSELDMNKI
+149 
-160 QSLPAEQQSMMISVR
+160 MMISVR

-243 AYYDSHKELYAFPF
+243 AYYDSHKQQFAFPF
-257 EQAKIN
+257 EQAKVN
-263 YYSILVRPS
+263 YYSTLVRPS

-280 AEVDTARLQL
+280 AQVDTARVQL

-330 MLREGTIG
+330 MLREGAIG

-351 LIKLIDR
+351 LIKLLDR

-363 EVKVNLIPLDTTN
+363 EVKVNLIPLDTIN
-376 ALKADSLI
+376 ALKADSLV

-395 QIVATYS
+395 QIVATYA
-402 MDEQVKANGGY
+402 MDDQTKANGGY
-413 LINQDSYTGM
+413 LINQDNYTGM

-462 RTAPTAS
+462 RTAPSAS
-469 VNHYK
+469 VNHYR

-484 SEETFRKEEAKIH
+484 SEETFRTAQAKIN
-497 EIFTSDKKFDEM
+497 EIFTSDKSFDKM
-509 MEDAQAAGLSVIRGE
+509 MEDAQAAGLSVVRGE
-524 YVNSTSAALASIPN
+524 YVNSSSAALASIPN
-538 SREVIS
+538 SREIVS
-544 WALRSKAGA
+544 WALRSKAGT

-559 RCGENDYLVVAQV
+559 RCGENDYLVVAEV
-572 ATKYPAGVQPFEQV
+572 ETKYPAGFQPFEQV
-586 ADRVRDIVLMEQR
+586 ADQVRDIVLMEQR
-599 GDQLASNLAGKQL
+599 GDQLASNLASKKL
-612 KSLESYAAEMQSS
+612 NSLDSYATEMQSS

-633 YVTAPNTPSAL
+633 YVTSPNTPSAL

-666 VVVQPISENVDAT
+666 VVLQPISENVDAS

-686 ATAQKRRSY
+686 ATAQRRRSY

-704 QELVIKTPV
+704 QELVMKTPV

>member
-120 FGEGLPTSQWATQF
+120 FGEGLPTSQWAAQF
-134 FSQFGVDMGDPEQIR
+134 FSQFGVDMNDPEQIR
-149 SIMSELDMNKI
+149 NIMSELDMNKI
-160 QSLPAEQQSMMISVR
+160 KSLPAEQQSMMISVR

-231 NDQVSVTDQQVQ
+231 NDQVTVTDQQVQ
-243 AYYDSHKELYAFPF
+243 AYYDSHKQQFAFPF
-257 EQAKIN
+257 EQAKVN
-263 YYSILVRPS
+263 YYSTLVRPS

-280 AEVDTARLQL
+280 AQVDTARVQL

-330 MLREGTIG
+330 MLREGAIG

-351 LIKLIDR
+351 LIKLLDR

-363 EVKVNLIPLDTTN
+363 EVKVNLIPLDTIN

-395 QIVATYS
+395 QIVATYA
-402 MDEQVKANGGY
+402 MDDQTKANGGY
-413 LINQDSYTGM
+413 LINQDNYTGM

-462 RTAPTAS
+462 RTAPSAS
-469 VNHYK
+469 VNHYR

-484 SEETFRKEEAKIH
+484 SEETFRTAQAKIN
-497 EIFTSDKKFDEM
+497 EIFTSDKSFDKM
-509 MEDAQAAGLSVIRGE
+509 MEDAQAAGLSVVRDE
-524 YVNSTSAALASIPN
+524 YVNSSSAALASIPN
-538 SREVIS
+538 SREIVS
-544 WALRSKAGA
+544 WALRSKAGT

-559 RCGENDYLVVAQV
+559 RCGENDYLVVAEV
-572 ATKYPAGVQPFEQV
+572 ETKYPAGFQPFEQV
-586 ADRVRDIVLMEQR
+586 ADQVRDIVLMEQR
-599 GDQLASNLAGKQL
+599 GDQLASNLASKKL
-612 KSLESYAAEMQSS
+612 NSLDSYATEMQSS

-633 YVTAPNTPSAL
+633 YVTSPNTPSAL

-666 VVVQPISENVDAT
+666 VVLQPISENVDAS

-686 ATAQKRRSY
+686 ATAQRRRSY

-704 QELVIKTPV
+704 QELVMKTPV

>member
-98 VLEQEAKAL
+98 VLEQEAKAI

-149 SIMSELDMNKI
+149 SIMSELDMDKI
-160 QSLPAEQQSMMISVR
+160 KSLPAEQQSMMISVR

-211 TTGLG
+211 TVGLG

-231 NDQVSVTDQQVQ
+231 NDQVTVTDQQVQ
-243 AYYDSHKELYAFPF
+243 AYYDSHKQLYAFPF
-257 EQAKIN
+257 EQAKVN
-263 YYSILVRPS
+263 YYSTLVRPS

-280 AEVDTARLQL
+280 AEVDTARFQL

-330 MLREGTIG
+330 MLREGAIG
-338 SVNEPVIV
+338 SVNEPVVV

-484 SEETFRKEEAKIH
+484 SEETFRKEQAKIN
-497 EIFTSDKKFDEM
+497 EIFTSDKSFDKM
-509 MEDAQAAGLSVIRGE
+509 MEDAQAAGLSVVRGE
-524 YVNSTSAALASIPN
+524 YVNSSSAALASIPN
-538 SREVIS
+538 SREIIS

-572 ATKYPAGVQPFEQV
+572 EKKYPAGFQPFEQV

-612 KSLESYAAEMQSS
+612 KSLNSYATEMQSS

-633 YVTAPNTPSAL
+633 YVTAPSTPSAL
-644 VGKAMTTAVGQL
+644 VGKAMTTAIGQL

-666 VVVQPISENVDAT
+666 VVLQPISENVDAS

-704 QELVIKTPV
+704 QELIMKTPV

>member
-1 MATLQ
+1 
-6 KIRNRA
+6 
-12 GLLIIVV
+12 
-19 GVALLAFIIGD
+19 
-30 GLRSGSSLLQ
+30 
-40 DNKMVALKIDGKKV
+40 MVALKIDGKKV

-98 VLEQEAKAL
+98 VLEQEAKAI

-149 SIMSELDMNKI
+149 SIMSELDMDKI
-160 QSLPAEQQSMMISVR
+160 KSLPAEQQSMMISVR

-211 TTGLG
+211 TVGLG

-231 NDQVSVTDQQVQ
+231 NDQVTVTDQQVQ
-243 AYYDSHKELYAFPF
+243 AYYDIHKQLYAFPF
-257 EQAKIN
+257 EQAKVN
-263 YYSILVRPS
+263 YYSTLVRPS

-330 MLREGTIG
+330 MLREGAIG
-338 SVNEPVIV
+338 SVNEPVVV

-484 SEETFRKEEAKIH
+484 SEETFRKEQAKIN
-497 EIFTSDKKFDEM
+497 EIFTSDKSFDKM
-509 MEDAQAAGLSVIRGE
+509 MEDAQAAGLSVVRGE
-524 YVNSTSAALASIPN
+524 YVNSSSAALASIPN
-538 SREVIS
+538 SREIIS

-572 ATKYPAGVQPFEQV
+572 EKKYPAGFQPFEQV

-612 KSLESYAAEMQSS
+612 KSLNSYATEMQSS

-633 YVTAPNTPSAL
+633 YVTAPSTPSAL
-644 VGKAMTTAVGQL
+644 VGKAMTTAIGQL

-666 VVVQPISENVDAT
+666 VVLQPISENVDAS

-704 QELVIKTPV
+704 QELIMKTPV

>member
-69 YERQRQGK
+69 YEQQRQGK

-98 VLEQEAKAL
+98 VLEQEAKAI
-107 GLRVTPA
+107 GVRVTPA

-120 FGEGLPTSQWATQF
+120 FGEGLPTSQWAAQF
-134 FSQFGVDMGDPEQIR
+134 FSQFGVDMGNPEQIR
-149 SIMSELDMNKI
+149 NIMSELDLNKI
-160 QSLPAEQQSMMISVR
+160 KSLPAEQQSMMLSVR

-231 NDQVSVTDQQVQ
+231 NDQVTVTDQQVK
-243 AYYDSHKELYAFPF
+243 AYYDSHKQMFAFPF
-257 EQAKIN
+257 EQAKVN

-280 AEVDTARLQL
+280 AEVDSARVLL

-295 PAKVVRNYD
+295 PDKVVRNYE
-304 NGNAYETYFTDKEL
+304 NGIASETYFTDKEL
-318 EQYLSTIPNAMT
+318 EQYLSTQPNAMT
-330 MLREGTIG
+330 MLREGAIG

-363 EVKVNLIPLDTTN
+363 DVKVNLIPLDSIN
-376 ALKADSLI
+376 APKADSLI

-413 LINQDSYTGM
+413 LINPDSYTGM
-423 PDSTFTEAELFGM
+423 PDSTFTESQLFSM
-436 GLDTLTKTPINQFVK
+436 GLDTLNKTPINQFVK

-462 RTAPTAS
+462 KTAPSAS

-484 SEETFRKEEAKIH
+484 SEETFRKEEAKIL
-497 EIFTSDKKFDEM
+497 EVFTGDKKFDQM
-509 MEDAQAAGLSVIRGE
+509 MDEAQKAGLSVVRGE
-524 YVNSTSAALASIPN
+524 YINSSSAALASIPN
-538 SREVIS
+538 SREIIS
-544 WALRSKAGA
+544 WALRSKAGTA
-553 VSDKLF
+553 SDKIF
-559 RCGENDYLVVAQV
+559 RCGNNDYLVVAQV
-572 ATKYPAGVQPFEQV
+572 ETKYPAGFQPFEQV
-586 ADRVRDIVLMEQR
+586 ADQVRDRVLMEQR
-599 GDQLASNLAGKQL
+599 GDQLASNLAGKKL
-612 KSLESYAAEMQSS
+612 NSLDSYATEMQSS

-633 YVTAPNTPSAL
+633 YVTSPNTPSAL
-644 VGKAMTTAVGQL
+644 VGKAMTTAIGQL

-666 VVVQPISENVDAT
+666 VVLQPISENVDAS

-686 ATAQKRRSY
+686 ATAQRRRSY
-695 GQQMAYRAM
+695 GQQMAYKAM
-704 QELVIKTPV
+704 QELIMQTPV

>member
-160 QSLPAEQQSMMISVR
+160 QSLPTEQQSMMISVR

-402 MDEQVKANGGY
+402 MDEQIKANGGY
-413 LINQDSYTGM
+413 LINQDGYTGM

-572 ATKYPAGVQPFEQV
+572 ETKYPAGVQPFEQV

-704 QELVIKTPV
+704 QELIMRTPI